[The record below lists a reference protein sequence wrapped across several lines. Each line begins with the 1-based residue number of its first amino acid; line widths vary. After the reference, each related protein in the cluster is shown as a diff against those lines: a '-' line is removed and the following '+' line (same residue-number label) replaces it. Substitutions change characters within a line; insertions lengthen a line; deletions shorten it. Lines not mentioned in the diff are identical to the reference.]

1 MRDIVWTRKAL
12 QVLLDEGMLDE
23 LTAQVAQD
31 WAAGRSVVWTSL
43 NRNIS
48 ERTVRNYRNR
58 IRATYD
64 SVAVYA
70 GLPPRNLHK

>member
-1 MRDIVWTRKAL
+1 MRDIVWTRRTL
-12 QVLLDEGMLDE
+12 QVLLDEGMMDE
-23 LTAQVAQD
+23 LTAQVATD
-31 WAAGRSVVWTSL
+31 WVVWTSL
-43 NRNIS
+43 TRNIS

-70 GLPPRNLHK
+70 GLPPRNLTK